1 MLLSGMRRVGDVRSV
16 FPVAAS
22 GLVIDWEQKTGR
34 LFASGDV
41 RTIQV
46 WDAHREL
53 KIQVGAVA
61 GSV

>member
-1 MLLSGMRRVGDVRSV
+1 MGDVRSV